1 MSFIPP
7 QSGTEPTMLDEI
19 AKLFNCAKRIV
30 RSRLQSPEY
39 HAKAVAEF
47 DQCIL
52 ITTYKDRNGQ
62 RRSLIFEGL
71 TREGAHKIPAHGRL
85 GYPFNSNLPQFFLDR
100 HNIRLQYP
108 FAPAVIYSPSQSST
122 ATNRIQQQQNE
133 YYPLELVRLLHK
145 PMHLPPP
152 LPTSLPP
159 SKPPRL
165 PPSNETDDDDDSTLT
180 ETSIGSTVSSM
191 TSSRLSL
198 LESIYAPEEDD
209 YANGHLQIDEN
220 ADDGDGQSIHGQQEQ
235 PKGW

>member
-7 QSGTEPTMLDEI
+7 QSGTEPTMIDEI

-52 ITTYKDRNGQ
+52 ITTYKDRKGQ
-62 RRSLIFEGL
+62 HRTLIFEGL
-71 TREGAHKIPAHGRL
+71 TQEGAHKIPAHGRL

-108 FAPAVIYSPSQSST
+108 FAPAVIYSPTQSTIS
-122 ATNRIQQQQNE
+122 NRFQQQQQHE

-159 SKPPRL
+159 SPRL
-165 PPSNETDDDDDSTLT
+165 SSIEADDTYEDDDDSLSTLT
-180 ETSIGSTVSSM
+180 ETSRDSTISSV

-209 YANGHLQIDEN
+209 HVNRQLQIDEN
-220 ADDGDGQSIHGQQEQ
+220 GDQSDDQ
-235 PKGW
+235 